1 MTTINIEQNKQEF
14 ISRFNKYIGH
24 RVGAS
29 ELLDFITS
37 SKRDFFIAPATA
49 NDVLAVS
56 GGSCRYALL
65 LHDAM
70 MEMFSSGVFSHAMK
84 LNKDVTEEA
93 IAVVTL
99 LSALDNIM
107 TYVTEYK
114 NRKSHDPAVIERLQ
128 AQGEAV
134 KMDSA
139 GPFVWETYQA
149 YSYDDSMPLGDGV
162 RAISFIQA
170 FMPLNKAE
178 LLALRWGRTTFA
190 SGHDKGALWSSLN
203 KSILAVALQNAH
215 NTVRFL
221 LANED
226 YQEYFSN
233 LYGVSSS
240 MANASTP
247 RYDDST
253 LPFENATKQHDDST
267 TTVVDD
273 ELPFEPVKEAAI
285 DVTPQTSHLEQSSQP
300 EVFNVSESNPS
311 VSDFDLSSL
320 IGDLSAMDKAM
331 FG

>member
-24 RVGAS
+24 RAGAS

-37 SKRDFFIAPATA
+37 PKRDFFTAPATA
-49 NDVLAVS
+49 NDVLSVP

-84 LNKDVTEEA
+84 LNKDVTEET

-107 TYVTEYK
+107 TYVTEYR

-134 KMDSA
+134 KMDST

-170 FMPLNKAE
+170 FMPLKKAE

-233 LYGVSSS
+233 LYGVSSPVV
-240 MANASTP
+240 STP
-247 RYDDST
+247 TPQYDDSS
-253 LPFENATKQHDDST
+253 LPFENPAKTAKTMD
-267 TTVVDD
+267 VDN
-273 ELPFEPVKEAAI
+273 ELPFEPVKEI
-285 DVTPQTSHLEQSSQP
+285 TVEVTPQMSHLEQSSQP
-300 EVFNVSESNPS
+300 EVSTASESVPS
-311 VSDFDLSSL
+311 VSDFNLSSL

>member
-24 RVGAS
+24 RAGAS

-37 SKRDFFIAPATA
+37 PKRDFFTAPATA
-49 NDVLAVS
+49 NDVLSVP

-84 LNKDVTEEA
+84 LNKDVTEET

-139 GPFVWETYQA
+139 GPFVWEAYQA

-170 FMPLNKAE
+170 FMPLKKAE

-226 YQEYFSN
+226 YQEYFGN
-233 LYGVSSS
+233 LYGVSSP
-240 MANASTP
+240 MANVSTSQ
-247 RYDDST
+247 YDDSV
-253 LPFENATKQHDDST
+253 LPFEASTKMMN
-267 TTVVDD
+267 VDN
-273 ELPFEPVKEAAI
+273 ELPFEPVKDPAVSVA
-285 DVTPQTSHLEQSSQP
+285 PQASQSEQSSQP
-300 EVFNVSESNPS
+300 EVSHASGNVPS
-311 VSDFDLSSL
+311 VSEFDLSSL
-320 IGDLSAMDKAM
+320 IGDLSEMDKAM

>member
-139 GPFVWETYQA
+139 GPFVWETYQT

-162 RAISFIQA
+162 RAISFIQV
-170 FMPLNKAE
+170 FMPLKKAE

-253 LPFENATKQHDDST
+253 

-273 ELPFEPVKEAAI
+273 ELPFEPVDEAAI